1 MDKGIFK
8 SYDIRGI
15 YPSQLD
21 EDGAKQI
28 AQAFLKIVSNNLKK
42 PIKELRIAVCQD
54 NRKSSRPLM
63 DEVIK
68 VFLEY
73 GVEVDNLGVLS
84 INDYYFGVGNYK
96 YDGGIMATASHN
108 PPEYGGFKMTIMNTD
123 YDDSIDFI
131 SGKDLKEYVEKLSFP
146 IDDERSKG
154 SLNDKD
160 VIADHLRHILSF
172 VDTNK
177 MKSLKVVAD
186 MGNGM
191 MGKIIPE
198 LMKELP
204 VDFVPLFAEPDG
216 DFPNRPPNPLTTN
229 AHEKL
234 AAKILETK
242 ADFGA
247 IFDVDGDR
255 MFLVDEQGNFVRGDM
270 VLCLLS
276 KPMLKQNPGAG
287 IAYNLICS
295 HAVRDLV
302 AKWGGK
308 PIRSE
313 VGYKNLARHMREQGG
328 IMSGEVSAHFAFAKN
343 FYADSGPIALA
354 LAIQTISEDG
364 RKLSEIIED
373 YKLYEK
379 SDEMNFVVEDINVEL
394 DKFRKKYKENILDE
408 IDGITVE
415 FADWWF
421 NVRPSNTEPLL
432 RLTVEADDKKLLD
445 AKLKE
450 LISLID
456 FSEQK

>member
-1 MDKGIFK
+1 MDSGIFK

-21 EDGAKQI
+21 EDGANKI
-28 AQAFLKIVSNNLKK
+28 AQAFLKLVSDNLKK
-42 PIKELRIAVCQD
+42 PINRLRVAVCQD
-54 NRKSSRPLM
+54 NRKSSQPLM

-73 GVEVDNLGVLS
+73 GVEVDNLGILS

-96 YDGGIMATASHN
+96 YDAGIMATASHN
-108 PPEYGGFKMTIMNTD
+108 PPEYGGFKMTIMNTE

-131 SGKDLKEYVEKLSFP
+131 SGKALYEYVEKLSFP
-146 IDDERSKG
+146 IDDEKSEGR
-154 SLNDKD
+154 LRDKD
-160 VIADHLRHILSF
+160 VMQDHLHHILSF
-172 VDTNK
+172 VDVGK
-177 MKSLKVVAD
+177 IKPLKVVAD

-198 LMKELP
+198 LMRKLP
-204 VDFVPLFAEPDG
+204 INFVPLFAEPDG
-216 DFPNRPPNPLTTN
+216 NFPNRPPNPLTAN
-229 AHEKL
+229 AHAKL
-234 AAKILETK
+234 AAKILEVG

-255 MFLVDEQGNFVRGDM
+255 MFLVDEAGNFVRGDM
-270 VLCLLS
+270 VLCLLA
-276 KPMLKQNPGAG
+276 KPMLEKNPGAG

-295 HAVRDLV
+295 HAVKDLV
-302 AKWGGK
+302 TKWGGRA
-308 PIRSE
+308 IRSE
-313 VGYKNLARHMREQGG
+313 VGYKNLARHMREQNG

-343 FYADSGPIALA
+343 FYADSGPIALS

-364 RKLSEIIED
+364 RPLSEIIKD
-373 YKLYEK
+373 YQLYHK

-394 DKFRKKYKENILDE
+394 DKFRQKYQANILDE

-415 FADWWF
+415 FEDWWF

-432 RLTVEADDKKLLD
+432 RVTAEANTKELLD
-445 AKLKE
+445 EKIKE

-456 FSEQK
+456 YSEQK